1 MAVVYFTSNASTG
14 AGSLLEAIRTAQ
26 PGDVVRPDE
35 SVFERGATIE
45 IVLASQLTLGKNLTL
60 DAGPFRVR
68 LVASGNARLLG
79 LANDVTAE
87 VARFDFIGGAATVGG
102 GIYVGNNSALAL
114 NACRIAGCDATTAGG
129 GLFVPASST
138 AILRDSIIIGCRAP
152 QGGGVSASGFVNAV
166 GATVIGNASDKG
178 ADFYA
183 PASGGLTATNS
194 IIGGVSVEGS
204 APVFVGCV
212 VDVASSNVGFVASPP
227 DDFNVETWTAN
238 AWQNWD
244 LRLLDDAS
252 GAPSPYRDSGVVDAA
267 STCDFQ
273 GNFRG
278 RETNGVAT
286 RSPGAYE
293 TLQADLFWIGKD
305 AAGAEVVSPSWFNS
319 DGWAASR
326 FATASGDVAPQNGLS
341 VFVDGSIV
349 LNGNNLRL
357 SKLVVGGGALIDVD
371 NSSGA
376 TLTAVADQFDFG
388 VGSTLRNVGASTQR
402 FQIGRAA
409 LASRFGEW
417 INVQPQFLLGDAAAL
432 DIAPTA
438 KFTTVASSVKLYA
451 SGFYT
456 NYNLQIAN
464 VATVEGDSSGCEN
477 VYVSFQKP
485 TARIAANGTPRVAC
499 KLVKWTPP
507 TDATSDFTALEA
519 GSTPIVFAPSRSAT
533 VAGNGSRD
541 DFLIDVSNAQPSG
554 TLALTLTGQ
563 TVYGDAPSSAVAL
576 TGVARINERGLTSQT
591 LAVGSD
597 ATLNVD
603 GAIVNVGELALAE
616 GAKVNFTND
625 ASVILTTASAT
636 SATATGRGAF
646 FAPIS
651 APVGLTLENGAVWGD
666 ASAGV
671 TSLDVDPVNATTATF
686 TVVKTNAAANIV
698 AQYSDD
704 DGATWRTVETTADVD
719 EYELTVAQGADVT
732 VRVATATGWL
742 SETVSTA
749 PFLPVWMVSNAFE
762 SVVAIVNAFEVAT
775 GGSNDGLNVYDF
787 NDYGYL

>member
-1 MAVVYFTSNASTG
+1 MAIVYFTSNASTG
-14 AGSLLEAIRTAQ
+14 AGSLAEAVKTAS
-26 PGDVVRPDE
+26 PGDVIRPDE
-35 SVFERGATIE
+35 TVFERGATIE

-129 GLFVPASST
+129 GLFVPATST
-138 AILRDSIIIGCRAP
+138 AILRDSIVTGCRSP

-212 VDVASSNVGFVASPP
+212 VDVASSDVGFVASPP

-252 GAPSPYRDSGVVDAA
+252 DAPSPYRDSGVVDAA

-319 DGWAASR
+319 DGWASSR
-326 FATASGDVAPQNGLS
+326 FATASGDAAPQNGLS

-376 TLTAVADQFDFG
+376 TLTAIADQFDFG

-432 DIAPTA
+432 EIASTA
-438 KFTTVASSVKLYA
+438 KFATVELYA
-451 SGFYT
+451 NGFYT

-477 VYVSFQKP
+477 IYVSFQKP

-507 TDATSDFTALEA
+507 TDATSDFTALET
-519 GSTPIVFAPSRSAT
+519 GSAPIVFAPSRSAT

-576 TGVARINERGLTSQT
+576 TGVARIDERGLTSQT
-591 LAVGSD
+591 LAVGSG

-603 GAIVNVGELALAE
+603 GAIVSVETATLGDASSLVVSGGRVDVESLTVADGASVAFSNVNVEAEEVGE
-616 GAKVNFTND
+616 TD
-625 ASVILTTASAT
+625 ATASAGT
-636 SATATGRGAF
+636 DGDDNAGSGATDANTGVSGDAVLTAWGSATVGAASFAGRGYFATPTGTDLTAATFAETVRVVEFGANVETFAATATG
-646 FAPIS
+646 P
-651 APVGLTLENGAVWGD
+651 
-666 ASAGV
+666 
-671 TSLDVDPVNATTATF
+671 TTAKLEWSATNE
-686 TVVKTNAAANIV
+686 TARVCVERQNAAAPNGWETIAV
-698 AQYSDD
+698 A
-704 DGATWRTVETTADVD
+704 
-719 EYELTVAQGADVT
+719 
-732 VRVATATGWL
+732 
-742 SETVSTA
+742 
-749 PFLPVWMVSNAFE
+749 
-762 SVVAIVNAFEVAT
+762 
-775 GGSNDGLNVYDF
+775 
-787 NDYGYL
+787 